1 MDLGLQGKRALVTGA
16 SKGIGLAVARR
27 LLAEGVLVVDGSRRS
42 SAELD
47 VLCEE
52 SGVVHFE
59 VDLSEDDGPSQ
70 LVKSALSGGPIDIL
84 INNAGAVSPRIGGFL
99 SVTDEQWASTM
110 ALSFMAAVRTT
121 RRRSAAHD
129 CPR

>member
-27 LLAEGVLVVDGSRRS
+27 LVAEGVVVVDGSRRS

-59 VDLSEDDGPSQ
+59 VDLS
-70 LVKSALSGGPIDIL
+70 GG
-84 INNAGAVSPRIGGFL
+84 
-99 SVTDEQWASTM
+99 
-110 ALSFMAAVRTT
+110 
-121 RRRSAAHD
+121 
-129 CPR
+129 